1 MLDKKKMCS
10 DRGGG
15 RKLRVSKCFQTQ
27 RNETIAVCMAIFYS
41 KYVRKYTVI
50 WVNLLYKK

>member
-50 WVNLLYKK
+50 WVNLP